1 MKDFNYY
8 LKKVKEQK
16 INEDIFNTEKQTKL
30 DNHQQ
35 TVQEFNAK
43 KNSFQRIFS
52 QPQERWEDEAN
63 KIIDGNIYLQK
74 QWQLSKIENDIR
86 NIEDQL
92 RKSELTKEEKDNLQ
106 ERLNDNNKKLQETK
120 KDLDNKIRQDLAEI
134 NAM

>member
-1 MKDFNYY
+1 MKNFNYY

-120 KDLDNKIRQDLAEI
+120 KDLDNKIRQDLTEI
-134 NAM
+134 SAM